1 MKRKFF
7 IFTLIFIFSIL
18 MVSCDYI
25 FNIHG
30 DYVEL
35 GNDYVFCNRV
45 IGKVYS
51 RENGMVFF
59 NDIVPQQVLNH
70 SQDDNYIVVYQVP
83 YPDGMQAAIDSVRMS
98 QHEIDSIHTL
108 YQKMMD
114 IVDCYWIIRIKDNK
128 VWGPM
133 DYQTYRRM
141 HDELKIEEE
150 LDKSYENK
158 YAGEKPTNQENRGLS
173 EKSVKIGVG
182 S

>member
-1 MKRKFF
+1 
-7 IFTLIFIFSIL
+7 
-18 MVSCDYI
+18 
-25 FNIHG
+25 
-30 DYVEL
+30 
-35 GNDYVFCNRV
+35 
-45 IGKVYS
+45 
-51 RENGMVFF
+51 MVFF

-98 QHEIDSIHTL
+98 QHEIDSIHSL

-114 IVDCYWIIRIKDNK
+114 IVDCYWIIRIRDNK

-158 YAGEKPTNQENRGLS
+158 YEGEKPTNQENRGLS
-173 EKSVKIGVG
+173 GKSVKIGVG